1 MMAPLIILIVIT
13 LAARGVGALG
23 LGYLDSWSAALAIG
37 LAAMFTVTAI
47 SHWVQPR
54 RDGLIAI
61 VPAWV
66 PHPKAVV
73 TVTGALEMLGAFGLL
88 LPPTRV
94 AAAICLAALLVAMFP
109 ANVRAAHGV
118 DHPAAPTT
126 PLPLRTVLQVI
137 FLAAAVFVA
146 VTGMGSPR

>member
-1 MMAPLIILIVIT
+1 MVPLIILIVIT
-13 LAARGVGALG
+13 LAARGAGALG
-23 LGYLDSWSAALAIG
+23 VGYMDSWSAALAIG
-37 LAAMFTVTAI
+37 LAAMFVVTAI

-54 RDGLIAI
+54 RGGLIAI
-61 VPAWV
+61 VPTWV
-66 PHPKAVV
+66 PRPSVVV
-73 TVTGALEMLGAFGLL
+73 TVTGALEMLGALGLL
-88 LPPTRV
+88 MPMTR
-94 AAAICLAALLVAMFP
+94 AAAALCLAALLVAMFP

>member
-1 MMAPLIILIVIT
+1 MVPLIILIGIT
-13 LAARGVGALG
+13 LAARGIGALG
-23 LGYLDSWSAALAIG
+23 LDYLDSWSVALAIG

-61 VPAWV
+61 VPSWV
-66 PHPKAVV
+66 PHPSVVV
-73 TVTGALEMLGAFGLL
+73 TVTGALEMLGALGLL
-88 LPPTRV
+88 IPATRA

-118 DHPAAPTT
+118 DHPSAPTT
-126 PLPLRTVLQVI
+126 PLPLRTALQVI
-137 FLAAAVFVA
+137 FLTAAVFVA
-146 VTGMGSPR
+146 VTGMVSPR